1 MLTQSLTLKEFLQ
14 IPETKPASEFINGK
28 VIQKAMP
35 QGEHSRLQSKLC
47 NVINQVTETTKIAYA
62 FSELRCTFGE
72 KSLVPDI
79 SVFRWQRIPRLTNG
93 RIANRFEI
101 YPDWTVE
108 ILSPNQS
115 QTKVLGNLLHCSEFG
130 TELGWLIYPEEESV
144 LVVLSEGK
152 VKLLGGNDLLPVL
165 NGVDLELKVEDIF
178 KWLIF

>member
-79 SVFRWQRIPRLTNG
+79 SIFRWQRIPRLANG

-101 YPDWTVE
+101 YPDWAVE

-144 LVVLSEGK
+144 LVVLSEGR
-152 VKLLGGNDLLPVL
+152 VKLLGGNDLLPVF
-165 NGVDLELKVEDIF
+165 NGVDLELKVKDIF